1 MILFPSQGHRTMKNY
16 EFKEHAADIIARAY
30 GDTLEEAFAA
40 AARAMFDIITGGSE
54 IMAVRPYEVKAESID
69 REGLLVGFL
78 SELIVLHETENVV
91 LDQFQVILDGDHRLT
106 AVCLGEPFDP
116 ARHGGGTPV
125 KGVSY
130 YLMEIEEGEPGQP
143 CHVQVLF
150 DV

>member
-1 MILFPSQGHRTMKNY
+1 MKSEGRCEPGKRY
-16 EFKEHAADIIARAY
+16 EFIEHTADIAIKAY
-30 GDTLEEAFAA
+30 GDTLEEAFATA
-40 AARAMFDIITGGSE
+40 AGAMFDIITNGSE
-54 IMAVRPYEVKAESID
+54 INAVDKHEIKAESID

-91 LDQFQVILDGDHRLT
+91 LEQFHVVLDGDLKLT

-116 ARHGGGTPV
+116 ARHGGGSPV

-130 YLMEIEEGEPGQP
+130 HMMEIEKGDRGRP

>member
-1 MILFPSQGHRTMKNY
+1 MIRY
-16 EFKEHAADIIARAY
+16 EFKEHTADIIARAY

-40 AARAMFDIITGGSE
+40 AARAMFDIVTNGSE
-54 IMAVRPYEVKAESID
+54 IKAVNKYEVKAESID
-69 REGLLVGFL
+69 LEGLLVGFL

-91 LDQFQVILDGDHRLT
+91 LEQFQVVLDGDHGLT

-116 ARHGGGTPV
+116 ARHGGGSPV
-125 KGVSY
+125 KGVAY
-130 YLMEIEEGEPGQP
+130 HQMEIEKGDQGRP

>member
-1 MILFPSQGHRTMKNY
+1 MKRY
-16 EFKEHAADIIARAY
+16 EFKEHTADIIARAY

-40 AARAMFDIITGGSE
+40 AGRAMFDIITGGSKIRAIDKHE
-54 IMAVRPYEVKAESID
+54 IKVESID

-78 SELIVLHETENVV
+78 SELIVLHETDNVV
-91 LDQFQVILDGDHRLT
+91 LDQFQVAFDGDLKLT

-116 ARHGGGTPV
+116 ARHGGGSPV

-130 YLMEIEEGEPGQP
+130 HQMEIEKGGQGHS

>member
-1 MILFPSQGHRTMKNY
+1 MKNY
-16 EFKEHAADIIARAY
+16 EFKEHTADIIARAY
-30 GDTLEEAFAA
+30 GNTHEEAFAA

-54 IMAVRPYEVKAESID
+54 IEAVREYEVEAKSID
-69 REGLLVGFL
+69 LEGLLVGFL

-91 LDQFQVILDGDHRLT
+91 LDQFKVTFDSDLRLT

-130 YLMEIEEGEPGQP
+130 YLMEIEKGEQGQP